1 MGFLKNKEAVA
12 GNAGGGYL
20 NPSKIQAGSQVRF
33 ALLAEEP
40 LEFYECWGEATD
52 GSVRPFRFIDDPSP
66 ADVEQEMGPGY
77 SRRMNREGTGPEA
90 VKFAIA
96 VPCYS
101 HDTKTIQVLSISQ
114 KSIIKEFDSLS
125 QMPEYEN
132 LMEWDFVLSKEGSG
146 LNTEYTLRPVPR
158 KSSQAVLDKA
168 WDAALKAGFDITRLI
183 AGGNPFKEA
192 A

>member
-1 MGFLKNKEAVA
+1 MGFLKNTSAIS
-12 GNAGGGYL
+12 GGSGGGYL
-20 NPSKIQAGSQVRF
+20 NPSKIQSGSQIRF

-40 LEFYECWGEATD
+40 LEFYECWGEAAD
-52 GSVRPFRFIDDPSP
+52 GSVKPFRFLDDPSP

-101 HDTKTIQVLSISQ
+101 FDSKTVQVLSVTQ
-114 KSIIKEFDSLS
+114 KSIMKEFDGIA
-125 QMPEYEN
+125 QMEEYEH
-132 LMEWDFVLSKEGSG
+132 LMEWDFILSKEGSG
-146 LNTEYTLRPVPR
+146 LLTEYTLRPVPR
-158 KSSQAVLDKA
+158 KSSQAVIDKA
-168 WDAALKAGFDITRLI
+168 WQAALDAGFDITQLI
-183 AGGNPFKEA
+183 AGNNPFKEA